1 MIRGAWA
8 SLVRLAERSRDV
20 RARLPR
26 YSTAAPQQP
35 IFLSSSFRIFG
46 VRRTGIFSVLMVFWS
61 LVAGSAA
68 QEQPA
73 NPPSNPPQVQVHM
86 LNVCTP
92 SAEEQKEIASALGRI
107 PKQPLFGAD
116 FEVSRGRSTLTDM
129 PSFLRPGPNPPPAG
143 EPPVASYVRIRRE
156 FAVQALFASLQ
167 YSFSDDGQNMI
178 ETLVMHVRD
187 PKDLMEVSIED
198 SASAVTSAEAMLVA
212 NTPANR
218 IRLERFGK
226 ASIALARC
234 LGNEGGPPPD
244 QSVYEPL
251 FGSASEV
258 LANYRGLL
266 GVRTLIPQELARI
279 SGWSKP
285 KAAAKANSTKSS
297 SKQ

>member
-1 MIRGAWA
+1 VHRTSVFPI
-8 SLVRLAERSRDV
+8 LVV
-20 RARLPR
+20 FWFFLPR
-26 YSTAAPQQP
+26 LCAQDQTANA
-35 IFLSSSFRIFG
+35 
-46 VRRTGIFSVLMVFWS
+46 
-61 LVAGSAA
+61 
-68 QEQPA
+68 
-73 NPPSNPPQVQVHM
+73 PSNQPQVQVHM

-107 PKQPLFGAD
+107 PKQPLFGTD

-129 PSFLRPGPNPPPAG
+129 PSFLRPGANPAPAG

-167 YSFSDDGQNMI
+167 YSFSSDGQNMI

-187 PKDLMEVSIED
+187 PKDLMEVSMED
-198 SASAVTSAEAMLVA
+198 SASAVTSAEAMLA
-212 NTPANR
+212 AHAPASR

-226 ASIALARC
+226 SSIALARC

-244 QSVYEPL
+244 QSAYEPL
-251 FGSASEV
+251 FRSASEV

-279 SGWSKP
+279 DPVSKP
-285 KAAAKANSTKSS
+285 KAAAKPNGAKSLA
-297 SKQ
+297 KQ